1 MRRSLGKGLLRRLGQ
16 LQFLRDLSLP
26 VCFAGRDGPRH
37 FFPVILRVGTAAEK
51 PPERQTRHG
60 SHENAKPQL
69 QQLNKTS
76 SKLNSSRA
84 PDQVFLLREVS
95 RQR

>member
-1 MRRSLGKGLLRRLGQ
+1 MRRSLGKGLLRLGQ

-51 PPERQTRHG
+51 PPERQTRLRY
-60 SHENAKPQL
+60 AKPQL